1 MIKERKYYSFY
12 NSFCEIAP
20 EPSSKFSTSLSLK
33 MDIYIG
39 NFHFAIWIKS
49 PVFVSTLTSARGWAI
64 ETILSRKTSPCR
76 CICLAQSQ
84 ERARNGAIPIWIL
97 SEPPQRTFKTKHP
110 CLHNPSSSK
119 QKTLYSVSV
128 QWLKL

>member
-49 PVFVSTLTSARGWAI
+49 PVLVSTLTSARGWAI

-76 CICLAQSQ
+76 CIYLTQSK
-84 ERARNGAIPIWIL
+84 EGARNGAILVWIL
-97 SEPPQRTFKTKHP
+97 S
-110 CLHNPSSSK
+110 
-119 QKTLYSVSV
+119 
-128 QWLKL
+128 